1 MISRVPGSGRET
13 NGSLREKPVNGRV
26 LIGKRGNGNMRTTR
40 PRLAD
45 RRLPMS
51 RTGLCIFV
59 IFSVLATSSSGPAQT
74 GPPGDYNSVQ
84 ANGISLAYRVL
95 CEGEPLLLLHGFAG
109 TGDRWN
115 WCIDEFSREYRLI
128 VPDHR
133 GHGRSTNPTGEFTNH
148 QAALDAFALLD
159 SLGIETFKGMGVS
172 TGAMVLLHMATI
184 DPERVEAMV
193 LVSGTLY
200 YPEQAR
206 AIYRSYAPEN
216 LPPGAF
222 EAVGRVHAR
231 GAEQARE
238 LAEQFYAFKDS
249 YEDMSFTPPH
259 LATITAQTLIV
270 HGDRDEYFP
279 VEMAFEQYHAIPNSY
294 LWVFP
299 NAGHPPYV
307 GSDHGLAIFSETARE
322 FLRGEWWER

>member
-1 MISRVPGSGRET
+1 VAG
-13 NGSLREKPVNGRV
+13 
-26 LIGKRGNGNMRTTR
+26 
-40 PRLAD
+40 
-45 RRLPMS
+45 
-51 RTGLCIFV
+51 
-59 IFSVLATSSSGPAQT
+59 
-74 GPPGDYNSVQ
+74 
-84 ANGISLAYRVL
+84 
-95 CEGEPLLLLHGFAG
+95 EGEPLLLLHGFGG
-109 TGDRWN
+109 TGERWD
-115 WCIDEFSREYRLI
+115 WCIDEFSREYQLI

-133 GHGRSTNPTGEFTNH
+133 GHGRSTNPTGEFTNR

-184 DPERVEAMV
+184 DPGRVEGMV
-193 LVSGTLY
+193 LVSGTPY

-206 AIYRSYAPEN
+206 AMYRSYAPDN

-222 EAVGRVHAR
+222 ENVGRSHAR

-238 LAEQFYAFKDS
+238 LAEQFYSFKDS
-249 YEDMSFTPPH
+249 YKDMSFTPPH

-270 HGDRDEYFP
+270 HGDRDEFFP
-279 VEMAFEQYHAIPNSY
+279 VEMAFELYEAIPNSY

-307 GSDHGLAIFSETARE
+307 GSDRGLAIFSETARE
-322 FLRGEWWER
+322 FLRGEWFER